1 MIQDLQ
7 NILKTFGLSPKE
19 AQVYLGLLEL
29 GSSAVQKIARKSELP
44 RASVYDILDE
54 LAKKGLVSTFAQK
67 GVKHYTA
74 ENPEKLFK
82 LAQDRARLLESALP
96 QLQALYQS
104 PQDRPMVRLFYGKEG
119 MKVILEEVLESKSEF
134 LTFSSAEDL
143 FIVLDD
149 YFPEFVKR
157 RVALKIPAR
166 VITRDSAKARE
177 RKQLGSKELRQ
188 VRLISAAYDFHGMKM
203 IFGNKVA
210 LFTFYKD
217 LIAVLIESEELAKI
231 ERAQFELVWKTLSK

>member
-1 MIQDLQ
+1 MPQDLQ
-7 NILKTFGLSPKE
+7 NTLKIFGLSPKE

-29 GSSAVQKIARKSELP
+29 GSSAVQKIARKSVLP
-44 RASVYDILDE
+44 RATVYDILDE
-54 LAKKGLVSTFAQK
+54 LANKGLVSTFEQK

-82 LAQDRARLLESALP
+82 LAQDRARLLEAILP
-96 QLQALYQS
+96 QLKALYQS
-104 PQDRPMVRLFYGKEG
+104 PADRPMVRFFQGKEG

-143 FIVLDD
+143 FMVLDD

-177 RKQLGSKELRQ
+177 RKRLGPKEMRE
-188 VRLISAAYDFHGMKM
+188 VRLIPAIYDFHGMKM
-203 IFGNKVA
+203 IFGKKIA
-210 LFTFYKD
+210 LFAFYKD
-217 LIAVLIESEELAKI
+217 LIAVIIESEELAKL
-231 ERAQFELVWKTLSK
+231 EKAQFELLWKNLPA